1 MSSLLY
7 IIDALSS
14 LVSNFS
20 YMIMQICDKY
30 TKLQLLAKILIN
42 IDFTKFSHK
51 ILFPFSHYSLH
62 FYPKSQPLKPQT
74 KPLNHKNRFLDTF
87 SNLVSLSVDFSIE
100 STKNGVYLLILHRNL
115 IGSQLLSQGKGQLS
129 LIKLKAIL

>member
-51 ILFPFSHYSLH
+51 ILFSFSHYSLH
-62 FYPKSQPLKPQT
+62 YYSKNQPLKPQT
-74 KPLNHKNRFLDTF
+74 KPLNHENRFLDTF